1 MSRVYLFLAVLL
13 LGSSAV
19 SGQCIKGN
27 CSNGK
32 GTFVFKSGSK
42 FNGTFKNGRIHN
54 FGTLY
59 FSDGRIYKG
68 QWAKQRRHGKGVLKF
83 RDGAIYAGNFA
94 NNQMDGKGRL
104 KLANGDVYDGQW
116 VDDKQHG
123 QGFVEYASGEK
134 RMSTWVNG
142 VQQGI
147 GNSGSNAVLAS
158 NTSNFSA
165 KPISKPTETG
175 TLLNCNKVHCGD
187 SSGRYTYKDG
197 SYYEGQFLNGLPQGD
212 GICFYANG
220 DRYEGGWKNNAPD
233 GEGVM
238 YFANGKVYG
247 ALWNAGYPIKK
258 INAPTSKP
266 AVQRETRVASSSVEK
281 SKEVKIWAVIVGIAS
296 YNHMPTLKYTDDD
309 AYQVYAFLKSPEGG
323 AIPDERISLLIDESA
338 SRQRILSEMNSTFSK
353 ADENDVI
360 MLYYSGHGLPGSFLP
375 IDFDGYNNVLQ
386 HAEIKEILDKSNAK
400 HKIVLADACHS
411 GSLLAMKSPFNATR
425 MESFFE
431 GFETA
436 SAGTALF
443 TSSKSEEISME
454 TSGLRQG
461 IYSHYLIR
469 GLRGEADADRNKIVT
484 ISELYEYVNKNV
496 RVYTANRQTPVIAG
510 NYDDN
515 MPVSIVR

>member
-1 MSRVYLFLAVLL
+1 MSRVYIFLAFLTL
-13 LGSSAV
+13 ASFSV

-32 GTFVFKSGSK
+32 GTYVFKSGSK
-42 FNGTFKNGRIHN
+42 YVGSFENGRIAS

-68 QWAKQRRHGKGVLKF
+68 QWLNQRRHGKGVMKF
-83 RDGAIYAGNFA
+83 LDGSIYSGYFV
-94 NNQMDGKGRL
+94 NNKREGRGKM
-104 KLANGDVYDGQW
+104 KMSNGDVYDGEW
-116 VDDKQHG
+116 VNDQQHG

-134 RMSTWVNG
+134 KMYTWVNG
-142 VQQGI
+142 VQQGMSI
-147 GNSGSNAVLAS
+147 TDDSKILAS
-158 NTSNFSA
+158 SN
-165 KPISKPTETG
+165 SKPVTTP
-175 TLLNCNKVHCGD
+175 TRKPVTSSSFLNCNKVNCGN
-187 SSGRYTYKDG
+187 SQGRYTYKDG
-197 SYYEGQFLNGLPQGD
+197 SYFEGEFINGLPQGE
-212 GICFYANG
+212 GICYYASG

-238 YFANGKVYG
+238 YFANGTVYG

-258 INAPTSKP
+258 IHAPTSKP
-266 AVQRETRVASSSVEK
+266 IIQKETRVASSSIVK
-281 SKEVKIWAVIVGIAS
+281 SDEVKIWAVIVGIAS

-338 SRQRILSEMNSTFSK
+338 SRQRILTEMENTFSK

-375 IDFDGYNNVLQ
+375 IDFDGYNNVLE
-386 HAEIKEILDKSNAK
+386 HHEIKNILDKSSAK

-411 GSLLAMKSPFNATR
+411 GSMLAMKSPFDATR
-425 MESFFE
+425 MQSFLD
-431 GFETA
+431 GFENA
-436 SAGTALF
+436 EAGTAMF

-469 GLRGEADADRNKIVT
+469 GLRGEADLDRNKIVT
-484 ISELYEYVNKNV
+484 ISELYTFVNKNV
-496 RVYTANRQTPVIAG
+496 RAYTGNRQTPVIAG
-510 NYDDN
+510 SYDND
-515 MPVSIVR
+515 MPVAVVR